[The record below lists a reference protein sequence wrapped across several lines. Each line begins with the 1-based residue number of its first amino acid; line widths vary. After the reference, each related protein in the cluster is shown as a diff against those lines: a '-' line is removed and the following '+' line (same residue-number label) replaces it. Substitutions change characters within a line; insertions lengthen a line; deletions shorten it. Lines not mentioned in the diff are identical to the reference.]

1 MINENLKVQLFRDG
15 IVKNGEREFTRL
27 IGGFGENK
35 PMFTLWQSA
44 ELLNDSTREI
54 SQNFNKNESQF
65 EENVD
70 YIDLKSA
77 ISGNDS
83 DQYIEI
89 TRFLKEVG
97 YSQNKL
103 NATKQWLA
111 FSFSGMMKLVKISKS
126 QESWNI
132 YNNFLEDYFKTK
144 AENVVM
150 RGTLEEEK
158 EFIISEKKRIY
169 GELSMEED
177 ESTRFK
183 LTMEI
188 EKYNKQLSK
197 IQSALDNKEIKTALE
212 NQAKLT
218 ESKKKMMTQADFGAK
233 FNNKIGAKNI
243 GKLFKIV
250 GLAKKSL
257 KNTVPYEKYCPKY
270 AVTDINNKTGIASY
284 LWNYRDCLKMIDY
297 WLEDNG
303 HYDEFY
309 ALTTKK
315 DLQEFINIM
324 YTKYVENPEKKIS

>member
-1 MINENLKVQLFRDG
+1 MMSENLKIQLFTEG
-15 IVKNGEREFTRL
+15 IVKNNEREFTKL
-27 IGGFGENK
+27 IGGFGDKK
-35 PMFTLWQSA
+35 PSITDMQIA
-44 ELLNDSTREI
+44 ELLGYSKGVRQVREQMSRNI
-54 SQNFNKNESQF
+54 NYFESG
-65 EENVD
+65 VHLL
-70 YIDLKSA
+70 DLKDVADSDNNLEVLKTLGYSNMA
-77 ISGNDS
+77 IS
-83 DQYIEI
+83 
-89 TRFLKEVG
+89 KA
-97 YSQNKL
+97 K
-103 NATKQWLA
+103 
-111 FSFSGMMKLVKISKS
+111 
-126 QESWNI
+126 NI
-132 YNNFLEDYFKTK
+132 YILSEAGFLLYLKFAEGDKAVELYKDFIEDYFKTK
-144 AENVVM
+144 AENVIM

-158 EFIISEKKRIY
+158 AFLISEKKRIY

-177 ESTRFK
+177 ESIRFN

-197 IQSALDNKEIKTALE
+197 IQSALDNKEIKIALE
-212 NQAKLT
+212 NQSKLT
-218 ESKKKMMTQADFGAK
+218 ESKKKMMTQAEFGAK

-324 YTKYVENPEKKIS
+324 YDKYVENPEKKIS